1 MELLRV
7 ENLSKTYGKGEAA
20 VRALRDVSFSMERGE
35 FAAVVGESGSGKS
48 TLLNC
53 IGGLDAPTGG
63 KVYLDGEDLFS
74 MTENKRTIFRR
85 QNIGFIG
92 SKAFSGVSPPIPGV
106 LYSFTSLFRRT
117 PYFPG
122 VSLNLLVFLVF
133 TRFYWSSPLFTGVPY
148 LNHQIF
154 FKLHQ
159 LFLKLPITFIA
170 MLDASMVA
178 PYFQCYD

>member
-1 MELLRV
+1 MPS
-7 ENLSKTYGKGEAA
+7 NPY
-20 VRALRDVSFSMERGE
+20 
-35 FAAVVGESGSGKS
+35 
-48 TLLNC
+48 
-53 IGGLDAPTGG
+53 PTGRSSHSLCPE
-63 KVYLDGEDLFS
+63 KHHFPLSVLQTVFPTLFYALYL
-74 MTENKRTIFRR
+74 
-85 QNIGFIG
+85 G

-133 TRFYWSSPLFTGVPY
+133 TRFYWSSPLFAGVPY

>member
-1 MELLRV
+1 LISDFKIIVLIPS
-7 ENLSKTYGKGEAA
+7 LSKI
-20 VRALRDVSFSMERGE
+20 L
-35 FAAVVGESGSGKS
+35 
-48 TLLNC
+48 
-53 IGGLDAPTGG
+53 
-63 KVYLDGEDLFS
+63 
-74 MTENKRTIFRR
+74 
-85 QNIGFIG
+85 G

-133 TRFYWSSPLFTGVPY
+133 TRFYWSSPLFAGVPY

>member
-1 MELLRV
+1 MISSLDVPIPSLRLCPHCGSNYCV
-7 ENLSKTYGKGEAA
+7 IKDSGTIQT
-20 VRALRDVSFSMERGE
+20 VRHISCNHRGTAVSFHKRR
-35 FAAVVGESGSGKS
+35 
-48 TLLNC
+48 LLC
-53 IGGLDAPTGG
+53 RDCHSSFYETPYWIHPSLR
-63 KVYLDGEDLFS
+63 
-74 MTENKRTIFRR
+74 MT
-85 QNIGFIG
+85 QALYG

-133 TRFYWSSPLFTGVPY
+133 TRFYWSSPLFAGVPY

>member
-1 MELLRV
+1 M
-7 ENLSKTYGKGEAA
+7 KTSNYLAKLPQEATIKSIQVLKDYDLISLDVPTA
-20 VRALRDVSFSMERGE
+20 SQRLCPHCGSNDCVIKDSGTLQTIRHIPCNHRGTVVSFHKRR
-35 FAAVVGESGSGKS
+35 
-48 TLLNC
+48 LLC
-53 IGGLDAPTGG
+53 KD
-63 KVYLDGEDLFS
+63 
-74 MTENKRTIFRR
+74 
-85 QNIGFIG
+85 G
-92 SKAFSGVSPPIPGV
+92 SKAFSGVSPLIPGV

>member
-1 MELLRV
+1 NKQRLQEAFDVAPDLL
-7 ENLSKTYGKGEAA
+7 EAYE
-20 VRALRDVSFSMERGE
+20 ALQF
-35 FAAVVGESGSGKS
+35 
-48 TLLNC
+48 
-53 IGGLDAPTGG
+53 
-63 KVYLDGEDLFS
+63 
-74 MTENKRTIFRR
+74 
-85 QNIGFIG
+85 G

-178 PYFQCYD
+178 PYFQ

>member
-1 MELLRV
+1 MIPDRNFLRRCAHNNNLNLPQELEDWLLV
-7 ENLSKTYGKGEAA
+7 HFEDEPYEDFNTAS
-20 VRALRDVSFSMERGE
+20 AL
-35 FAAVVGESGSGKS
+35 
-48 TLLNC
+48 
-53 IGGLDAPTGG
+53 
-63 KVYLDGEDLFS
+63 ED
-74 MTENKRTIFRR
+74 MICMY
-85 QNIGFIG
+85 G

-133 TRFYWSSPLFTGVPY
+133 TRFYWSSPLFAGVPY